1 MSHAATMDHGALRAD
16 SLSPAIRA
24 ALRISGWLLSAAALV
39 FFCKLVIQNGL
50 TLRNRGA
57 TETIGLIG
65 AGALLYGAAVGLLA
79 LIWSVLA
86 APRIEDKSKRK
97 ALAISYLKSQFAK
110 YLPGN
115 IFQYATRHALG
126 RQIGIDHGSLASA
139 AILEAV
145 LLISAASFVVALLGA
160 ALVKS
165 LFANAP
171 SIPAIAAL
179 LVFLI
184 VPMISYLPWILKW
197 QWLPRHGMGQVTIF
211 LIGYLV
217 FFCVF
222 GCLFLA
228 ILTWSTGDLPPVPQV
243 LSSASLAWLVGFLV
257 PGAPAGAGLR
267 ETALTL
273 AAGVQK
279 EGSEVLSAIVLF
291 RLVTLL
297 GDLFAFF
304 AGCWMS
310 RRMTGPVPPG

>member
-1 MSHAATMDHGALRAD
+1 MDHGALRAD
-16 SLSPAIRA
+16 SLSPAIRT
-24 ALRISGWLLSAAALV
+24 ALRVAGWLLSAAALV
-39 FFCKLVIQNGL
+39 FFCKLIMQNGL
-50 TLRNRGA
+50 TLRNHSA
-57 TETIGLIG
+57 SETIGIVG

-97 ALAISYLKSQFAK
+97 PLAVSYLQSQFAK

-115 IFQYATRHALG
+115 IFQYAARHALG
-126 RQIGIDHGSLASA
+126 RQLGIGHGSLASA

-145 LLISAASFVVALLGA
+145 LLVSAASFIVALFGTT
-160 ALVKS
+160 LVRS
-165 LFANAP
+165 LFADAP
-171 SIPAIAAL
+171 SIPAISAL
-179 LVFLI
+179 LVLMI
-184 VPMISYLPWILKW
+184 VPAIVYLPRIAKW
-197 QWLPRHGMGQVTIF
+197 QWLPRHDMGHVAMF
-211 LIGYLV
+211 LIGYLA

-228 ILTWSTGDLPPVPQV
+228 ILAWSTGGLPPVPQV

-267 ETALTL
+267 EAALTL
-273 AAGVQK
+273 AAGAQK
-279 EGSEVLSAIVLF
+279 DSSEVLGAIVLF

-297 GDLFAFF
+297 GDLLAFG

-310 RRMTGPVPPG
+310 RHMNGPVSPG